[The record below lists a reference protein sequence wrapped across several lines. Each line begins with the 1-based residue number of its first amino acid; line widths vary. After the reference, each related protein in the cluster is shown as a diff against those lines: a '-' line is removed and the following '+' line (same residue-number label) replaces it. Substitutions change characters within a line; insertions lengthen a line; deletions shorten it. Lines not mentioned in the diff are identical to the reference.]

1 LAIVTRVWGN
11 TPNDG
16 WLSGSVQ
23 ISASM
28 WRPDEGSRRVHLLVG
43 GPLAR
48 PHFVH
53 GSPTSTS
60 TSPRG
65 EEPGASVPTIPCD
78 SDDTDWSR
86 TIAGYDK
93 SYLSSGRVQLISSS
107 VGAPIA
113 ESVEYAIGAVGLR
126 AFAVPVATATVT
138 ARTGIKKRANC
149 SVVVEA
155 ISPITTGP
163 TT

>member
-1 LAIVTRVWGN
+1 MAGCPAQFRLAPQCGDRTKGRGGY
-11 TPNDG
+11 TC
-16 WLSGSVQ
+16 S
-23 ISASM
+23 SAGRSHDHTSSM
-28 WRPDEGSRRVHLLVG
+28 DHPPAPAPAPG
-43 GPLAR
+43 AKK
-48 PHFVH
+48 
-53 GSPTSTS
+53 
-60 TSPRG
+60 
-65 EEPGASVPTIPCD
+65 PGASVPTISCD